1 MQGAYG
7 GLVVIM
13 IYGTFESGPE
23 DEEAILTESS
33 LPILTEASDE
43 IYTE

>member
-13 IYGTFESGPE
+13 IYGTFDSPPIVEIQ
-23 DEEAILTESS
+23 ILTESD
-33 LPILTEASDE
+33 LPLLTETSEEILTG
-43 IYTE
+43 